1 MEIQRAM
8 VPPAGGDGRAGAP
21 RIEVERVAG
30 GGEGGSGTNG
40 TTGRDSVSDLT
51 KRRHAN
57 DPAMM
62 RELKRYQNIM
72 LLTLLPSITGEADHA
87 HQHAHRHQDTNGDAA
102 QRRTWFGDHEHV
114 AGRSLLPRPEA
125 TDGFPGVAHQPQA
138 AARRSPQKVKSAGSQ
153 DASDRAE
160 KPGAQPS
167 GSASAG
173 TRLPMTVHN
182 PLETSPRRKGK
193 KKNSDEGGGGGGG
206 GGSRRRRSHEEW
218 RATEDFGEAAG
229 AGEGTGGNTTEL
241 DLLTLAALYLE
252 SRHRVFGN
260 EWHRR
265 PESISNTR
273 PTAQIG
279 NTGIARPRRLTPL
292 SSEPSGVTKVA
303 GEKKRYSFS
312 GVIPAPAGLHLSVNY
327 TQNLDLD
334 ESMYMAERA
343 RALRPRLRRLNSMD
357 DIMPTPLSTPNN
369 PPQRVTSAPDLSQSH
384 NGRQSFAAHLFK
396 SSSSPESISP
406 PLVTPARAN
415 TPTEAKHS
423 AALVRPQIVG
433 GSLATYSA
441 VEDAS
446 PPRHAAEGPE
456 RIAVGEAARNILS
469 KGSRSLGPPPPEPS
483 AVAIVVPG
491 AESLRKGGRVHLQP
505 LMKKTSR

>member
-8 VPPAGGDGRAGAP
+8 VPPAGGDGRGGAP

-30 GGEGGSGTNG
+30 GGEGGSGSNG
-40 TTGRDSVSDLT
+40 TSGRDSVSDLT

-72 LLTLLPSITGEADHA
+72 LLTLLPSITGEAEHA
-87 HQHAHRHQDTNGDAA
+87 HQHAHRHQDTNGDAS
-102 QRRTWFGDHEHV
+102 QRRTWFGDTGHA

-125 TDGFPGVAHQPQA
+125 TDGFPGVALQPQTT
-138 AARRSPQKVKSAGSQ
+138 ARRSPQKVKSAESQ
-153 DASDRAE
+153 NASDRAE
-160 KPGAQPS
+160 MSGAQPS

-182 PLETSPRRKGK
+182 PLDTSPRRKGK

-206 GGSRRRRSHEEW
+206 SRRRRSHEEW
-218 RATEDFGEAAG
+218 RTTDDVGEV
-229 AGEGTGGNTTEL
+229 AGEGSGGNATEL

-273 PTAQIG
+273 PSAQIG

-292 SSEPSGVTKVA
+292 SSEPSGVAKVGGNA
-303 GEKKRYSFS
+303 KKRYSFS
-312 GVIPAPAGLHLSVNY
+312 GVMPAPAGLHLSVNY

-357 DIMPTPLSTPNN
+357 DMMPTPLSTPNN

-384 NGRQSFAAHLFK
+384 NGRQSFAANL
-396 SSSSPESISP
+396 
-406 PLVTPARAN
+406 
-415 TPTEAKHS
+415 
-423 AALVRPQIVG
+423 IVG

-441 VEDAS
+441 VEDT
-446 PPRHAAEGPE
+446 PPSRPAAEGAQK
-456 RIAVGEAARNILS
+456 IAVGEAARNILS

-483 AVAIVVPG
+483 AVPIVVPG

-505 LMKKTSR
+505 LVKKTSR

>member
-8 VPPAGGDGRAGAP
+8 VPPAGGDGRGGAP

-30 GGEGGSGTNG
+30 GGEGGSGSNG
-40 TTGRDSVSDLT
+40 TSGRDSVSDLT

-72 LLTLLPSITGEADHA
+72 LLTLLPSITGEAEHA
-87 HQHAHRHQDTNGDAA
+87 HQHAHRHQDTNGDAS
-102 QRRTWFGDHEHV
+102 QRRTWFGDTGHA

-125 TDGFPGVAHQPQA
+125 TDGFPGVALQPQTT
-138 AARRSPQKVKSAGSQ
+138 ARRSPQKVKSAESQ
-153 DASDRAE
+153 NASDRAE
-160 KPGAQPS
+160 MSGAQPS

-182 PLETSPRRKGK
+182 PLDTSPRRKGK

-206 GGSRRRRSHEEW
+206 SRRRRSHEEW
-218 RATEDFGEAAG
+218 RTTDDVGEV
-229 AGEGTGGNTTEL
+229 AGEGSGGNATEL

-273 PTAQIG
+273 PSAQIG

-292 SSEPSGVTKVA
+292 SSEPSGVAKVGGNA
-303 GEKKRYSFS
+303 KKRYSFS
-312 GVIPAPAGLHLSVNY
+312 GVMPAPAGLHLSVNY

-357 DIMPTPLSTPNN
+357 DMMPTPLSTPNN

-384 NGRQSFAAHLFK
+384 NGRQSFAANLFK

-441 VEDAS
+441 VEDT
-446 PPRHAAEGPE
+446 PPSRPAAEGAQK
-456 RIAVGEAARNILS
+456 IAVGEAARNILS

-483 AVAIVVPG
+483 AVPIVVPG

-505 LMKKTSR
+505 LVKKTSR